1 MVNQNA
7 EAVGNNKEFLELLA
21 HQNKQI
27 LSALASQNKLL
38 TKIQGRRSSAGGQRG
53 GYPDEVSD
61 DDTDLLTANKRGSV
75 KFDSYPSDTEIEETK
90 EPTGPMTFGPWG
102 FNDSAASFQLRQRVL
117 RNELTPVELVE
128 SKDALFGNVQC
139 EDQLTGDSFGKNW
152 KRMRNLDGHGK
163 PIAPKWSKK
172 GAPSVRSLIPT
183 IELGGKAGIPV
194 NTGTYYF
201 TVQYNNEEDMWGV
214 ESAIVIGEV
223 SFDNRGHVL
232 ACGTDFEKLA
242 KQKPGVNDKPEK
254 WYSMKVSTSP
264 WNDGDKLRF
273 KIDTNDNTI
282 SYHNV
287 TSGSKKVLKN
297 VLSYT
302 NKGNKPITVFAYC
315 GAKVLPEFPSSS
327 ADSNRLSI
335 IASKLAW

>member
-27 LSALASQNKLL
+27 LSALASQNKML
-38 TKIQGRRSSAGGQRG
+38 TKIQGRRSAGRG
-53 GYPDEVSD
+53 GLPDEVSD
-61 DDTDLLTANKRGSV
+61 DDTDVMTANKRGSV
-75 KFDSYPSDTEIEETK
+75 KFNYPSDTEMETK

-102 FNDSAASFQLRQRVL
+102 FNDSPASFQLRQRVL
-117 RNELTPVELVE
+117 RNELTPAELVQ

-163 PIAPKWSKK
+163 PIAPKWSKE

-183 IELGGKAGIPV
+183 IELGGKAAIQV
-194 NTGTYYF
+194 NTGTYYL

-232 ACGTDFEKLA
+232 ARGTDFEKLA
-242 KQKPGVNDKPEK
+242 KNKPGVNEKPDK
-254 WYSMKVSTSP
+254 WYSMKVSSSP

-273 KIDTNDNTI
+273 KIDTNANTI
-282 SYHNV
+282 SYHNA
-287 TSGSKKVLKN
+287 TTGSKKVLKN

-302 NKGNKPITVFAYC
+302 NKGNKPIKVFAYC